1 MSKTSKQI
9 ALFIL
14 LGVTTGLILGWTSN
28 SKVQL
33 WIQELTS
40 PLNKGRADVAL
51 GYADTVEKVLPA
63 VVRIY
68 RISFDTSANPALLDD
83 PHYQQF
89 ITGELVAEQGTVYGL
104 GSGVIISTR
113 GHILTNHHVIAGADQ
128 LEVKLND
135 NRSAIAQIIGVDPE
149 TDLALLKIDLP
160 DLQPAL
166 IPQQDKSRPGD
177 IVLAIGNPHGL
188 GTSVSMGIISAL
200 GRNQLGLNTFENF
213 IQTDAPINSGN
224 SGGPLINTSGQLIG
238 INTAHFYNTGTSTR
252 SQGLGLAIP
261 ISTANQVANSLLKD
275 GKVIRGWLG
284 ITIDLISQQM
294 SGSLLQ
300 HSEQEQI
307 RVSGVYVGSPAH
319 KAGLQQDDIITAFDG
334 RNVTSARA
342 AMDYIAE
349 LTPGTSLNITFQR
362 QGQGQTVAVM
372 LGVRP
377 LSQ

>member
-261 ISTANQVANSLLKD
+261 ISTASQVANSLLKD

-300 HSEQEQI
+300 H
-307 RVSGVYVGSPAH
+307 
-319 KAGLQQDDIITAFDG
+319 
-334 RNVTSARA
+334 
-342 AMDYIAE
+342 
-349 LTPGTSLNITFQR
+349 
-362 QGQGQTVAVM
+362 
-372 LGVRP
+372 
-377 LSQ
+377 